1 MEISQKE
8 KLDTILKHIE
18 MEVNLK
24 GEEIAIKEMRKHI
37 AWYVKGMKEATKIR
51 EEVNRIQSKKEMEDC
66 LIEYFEG

>member
-18 MEVNLK
+18 MEVDLK

>member
-18 MEVNLK
+18 MEVDLK

-66 LIEYFEG
+66 LIEYFGE